1 MNYQELLKEYVMPII
16 NKIRKPR
23 PDDVLE
29 IEMFSGFGGDNAHEI
44 LANLAELYVKAELNK
59 DPQWHFF
66 YEGKFT
72 VLRFSRSFSDKVES
86 TLRDMNLK
94 GYVGPKE
101 WVESTYVTKRFQ
113 YTYFVNMF
121 HWISEGAIM
130 LVFDEN
136 RSEDMDYFIKSM
148 AERIIHAWF
157 NHNLCSAVVFGK
169 DVDSLEKC
177 QTWEGLVLNRIA
189 ADRMY
194 YAGRY
199 EYARYLEKIAEEQKN
214 GKQN

>member
-1 MNYQELLKEYVMPII
+1 MNYHELLKEYIVPVV

-29 IEMFSGFGGDNAHEI
+29 IEIYSGFGGDNAHEI
-44 LANLAELYVKAELNK
+44 LANLIELYHDAELNK

-66 YEGKFT
+66 YEGNFT

-101 WVESTYVTKRFQ
+101 WKESTYVTKRFQ
-113 YTYFVNMF
+113 YTFFVHMF
-121 HWISEGAIM
+121 HLISEGVIM
-130 LVFDEN
+130 LLFDKDKN
-136 RSEDMDYFIKSM
+136 EDMDFFIKSM
-148 AERIIHAWF
+148 AERMIHAWF

-169 DVDSLEKC
+169 EIGILEKC
-177 QTWEGLVLNRIA
+177 QMWEGLAVNKIA
-189 ADRMY
+189 NDRMY

-199 EYARYLEKIAEEQKN
+199 EYARYLEKLAEERKN